1 MMAVARR
8 LRPSFRVLRRVRR
21 RRHVVGCVSS
31 SHFSRGRQPPRQ
43 QAPTVHVRPAMS
55 HAHLSAVVLPPQKL
69 HSSSEVVAIETDTEF
84 NNGGKPVLESET
96 DNNKQEVTDGL
107 TVEVSIPK
115 GLLRMGFFPRGFLPR
130 VFLPRVIFSEGP
142 T

>member
-1 MMAVARR
+1 M
-8 LRPSFRVLRRVRR
+8 
-21 RRHVVGCVSS
+21 
-31 SHFSRGRQPPRQ
+31 
-43 QAPTVHVRPAMS
+43 HVRPAMS